1 MRGCSLVYRRD
12 EMATNLRFFFFFVIS
27 SNILSGGG
35 ERTESVERE
44 EVGDE
49 E

>member
-1 MRGCSLVYRRD
+1 
-12 EMATNLRFFFFFVIS
+12 MATNLRFFFFFFFVIS
-27 SNILSGGG
+27 SYILSGGGG

>member
-1 MRGCSLVYRRD
+1 
-12 EMATNLRFFFFFVIS
+12 MATNLRFFFFFVIS
-27 SNILSGGG
+27 SYILSWGGG
-35 ERTESVERE
+35 ERTEAVERE

>member
-1 MRGCSLVYRRD
+1 
-12 EMATNLRFFFFFVIS
+12 MATNLRFFFFFVIS
-27 SNILSGGG
+27 SYILSWGGGG
-35 ERTESVERE
+35 ERTEAVERE